1 MRIHGKDS
9 LFTLASAAH
18 WCPPGAV
25 LSVLS
30 VVFSFGS
37 FPWVTSWPPQAIWA
51 RTVLVQ
57 ASRKGEDLLLNHV
70 LSFVSTLWPWRLLGT
85 GGLRQFPRPPWW
97 PELPAVLAKNKL
109 LASLWEICNSV
120 GLGRGLQIWNVN
132 KDLKWSLSSGKFGT
146 HCSGMDVGKLNT
158 PSTKELRSLLALVFQ
173 PVHSAWLALIF

>member
-30 VVFSFGS
+30 IVFSFGS

-70 LSFVSTLWPWRLLGT
+70 LSFVSALWPWRLLRT

-97 PELPAVLAKNKL
+97 PELPAALARNKL
-109 LASLWEICNSV
+109 LASLWEICNQWVWEGACKFEMLTRTWSDCCHQGNSGLTVV
-120 GLGRGLQIWNVN
+120 GW
-132 KDLKWSLSSGKFGT
+132 
-146 HCSGMDVGKLNT
+146 M
-158 PSTKELRSLLALVFQ
+158 LA
-173 PVHSAWLALIF
+173 S